1 MGSGFGQ
8 DVWTENR
15 PSRGWLPSIDPREL
29 WLFRDTAYHLG
40 LRDLKLRYKQTALG
54 IAWVVLQPLVAVV
67 LFTFVFGRL
76 ADIPSDGIDYAVFAL
91 AGLVGWLYV
100 SGAVEGAAES
110 LVESRDLVT
119 KAYFPRI
126 LAPVAAVL
134 PGLVDLLPSLAILA
148 VFMAVYGVAPDVAL
162 LTLPLWIA
170 AAVLVALGVGLWLAA
185 LNALYRDVRYAVGFG
200 MQVWLFASPVVFP
213 SSLVEGTERWV
224 FSLNPMVGVIDGLR
238 WALIAAPA
246 PPVEDIVSL
255 ASGLAILA
263 TGTVYFQR
271 VERRM
276 ADRI

>member
-15 PSRGWLPSIDPREL
+15 PSRGWLPNIDAREL
-29 WLFRDTAYHLG
+29 WLFRETAYHLA

-54 IAWVVLQPLVAVV
+54 VAWVVLQPLVAVF

-76 ADIPSDGIDYAVFAL
+76 ADIPSDGIDYAVFAYS
-91 AGLVGWLYV
+91 GLVGWLYV
-100 SGAVEGAAES
+100 SSAVEAAAES

-119 KAYFPRI
+119 KSYFPRI
-126 LAPVAAVL
+126 LAPAAAVL
-134 PGLVDLLPSLAILA
+134 PGLVDLLPSLGILA
-148 VFMAVYGVAPDVAL
+148 IFMVAYGVAPDAAL
-162 LTLPLWIA
+162 LTLPVWILA
-170 AAVLVALGVGLWLAA
+170 AMLVALGAGLWLAA

-200 MQVWLFASPVVFP
+200 LQVWLFASPVVFP
-213 SSLVEGTERWV
+213 SSLVEGTERAL
-224 FSLNPMVGVIDGLR
+224 FALNPMVGVIDGLR
-238 WALIAAPA
+238 WALVSGPA
-246 PPVEDIVSL
+246 PPVEDLVSL

-263 TGTVYFQR
+263 TGVVYFQR

>member
-1 MGSGFGQ
+1 MGLVAGQ
-8 DVWTENR
+8 EVWTENR
-15 PSRGWLPSIDPREL
+15 PSRGWLPRIDLREL
-29 WLFRDTAYHLG
+29 WLFRETAYHLA

-54 IAWVVLQPLVAVV
+54 IAWAVLQPLVAVV

-91 AGLVGWLYV
+91 AGLIPWLYV
-100 SGAVEGAAES
+100 SNSVETAAES

-134 PGLVDLLPSLAILA
+134 PGLVDLLPSLTILA
-148 VFMAVYGVAPDVAL
+148 VFMVAYGVAPDAAL
-162 LTLPLWIA
+162 VTLPLWLMA
-170 AAVLVALGVGLWLAA
+170 ALLVALGVGLWLAA

-213 SSLVEGTERWV
+213 SSLVEGTERV
-224 FSLNPMVGVIDGLR
+224 LFSLNPMVGVIDGMR
-238 WALIAAPA
+238 WALVSAPS
-246 PPVEDIVSL
+246 PPVEDLVSL
-255 ASGLAILA
+255 ASGVVLLVS
-263 TGTVYFQR
+263 GVVYFQR
-271 VERRM
+271 VERQM

>member
-1 MGSGFGQ
+1 MGLVAGQ

-15 PSRGWLPSIDPREL
+15 PARGWLPRLDLREL
-29 WLFRDTAYHLG
+29 WLFRETAYHLA

-54 IAWVVLQPLVAVV
+54 VVWVVLQPLVAVF

-76 ADIPSDGIDYAVFAL
+76 ADIPSDGVPYAVFAYS
-91 AGLVGWLYV
+91 GLLGWLYV
-100 SGAVEGAAES
+100 SSAVEAAAES

-134 PGLVDLLPSLAILA
+134 PGLVDLLPSVVILAIFMLA
-148 VFMAVYGVAPDVAL
+148 YGVAPDVAL
-162 LTLPLWIA
+162 ITLPVWVA

-200 MQVWLFASPVVFP
+200 LQVWLFASPVVFP
-213 SSLVEGTERWV
+213 SSLVEGAERWL
-224 FSLNPMVGVIDGLR
+224 FALNPMVGVIDGMR
-238 WALIAAPA
+238 WALVDAPA
-246 PPVEDIVSL
+246 PPVEDVVSL
-255 ASGLAILA
+255 ASGLAILISGA
-263 TGTVYFQR
+263 IYFQR